1 MASRKSSK
9 EKVVL
14 FGGPLHGHTVKL
26 SKSVPLSGCFGRT
39 ATLMIDVH
47 DEIGRYING
56 RWNPYEDPTVLNE
69 NIVLGE
75 M

>member
-9 EKVVL
+9 QKVVL

-26 SKSVPLSGCFGRT
+26 SKSVPLGEWCGKT

-47 DEIGRYING
+47 DEVGQYING
-56 RWNPYEDPTVLNE
+56 RWKEYEDPSMLNE
-69 NIVLGE
+69 NIILGE